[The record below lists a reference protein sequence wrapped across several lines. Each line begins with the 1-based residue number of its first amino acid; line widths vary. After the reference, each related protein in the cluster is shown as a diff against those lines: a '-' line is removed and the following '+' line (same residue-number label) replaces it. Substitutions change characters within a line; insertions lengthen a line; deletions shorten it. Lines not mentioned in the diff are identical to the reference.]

1 MGRNGAITGSRCEGR
16 PGWVH
21 GVASSTQPGALPLG
35 TAERHAQRTPI
46 QAAVRGL
53 SYMGFDYEIR
63 GGPAK
68 LTPRGPPLIVRKMC
82 LQVPSDQSVLQNG
95 PGRQDIWAAW
105 LGSARTLRACAS
117 SRLTSAMSRDLLLSL
132 RFTSPCKAAVSSS
145 IRARAASRG
154 SGPGCSLPL
163 RSLSNSPC
171 ILCLLGTASRRLAE
185 RL

>member
-82 LQVPSDQSVLQNG
+82 LQVPSDQSC
-95 PGRQDIWAAW
+95 PSERS
-105 LGSARTLRACAS
+105 GSAGHLGGMARICQNPAS
-117 SRLTSAMSRDLLLSL
+117 MRQQSFNFRNV
-132 RFTSPCKAAVSSS
+132 P
-145 IRARAASRG
+145 
-154 SGPGCSLPL
+154 
-163 RSLSNSPC
+163 
-171 ILCLLGTASRRLAE
+171 
-185 RL
+185 